1 MGASNC
7 QVSGPSANLCQLH
20 YISGLRDSDALSRII
35 GWAHPELIALLKH
48 FASVAKQFGFRNPLS
63 YQQRKNP
70 QPTKTTMPKK
80 QKVEVAIPGIH
91 LASTAAAA

>member
-1 MGASNC
+1 AADVIRS
-7 QVSGPSANLCQLH
+7 
-20 YISGLRDSDALSRII
+20 
-35 GWAHPELIALLKH
+35 
-48 FASVAKQFGFRNPLS
+48 SVAKQFGFRNPLS